1 MPVRCESAPTCFWQ
15 PYLCCCCKF
24 IYHHCCRWLTRRHY
38 RAVSFQA
45 SGSPTGC
52 ISLGDP
58 VKDGKEARTVTC
70 RLKDVVS
77 FFGRQNKP
85 ISEEESE
92 RIRRQ
97 INDLKAKIQAES
109 LGKAGVGVGY
119 ITFGRDRN
127 EEKEYAIKL
136 LEELKN
142 APPQGEKII
151 TSVGE
156 DYITV
161 NYCSISPSE
170 EKQTNE
176 EYLTRAGSN
185 IESTALGA
193 APSLDSSGS
202 ASSHPNLPQ
211 EDMLS
216 SGQRLLKRMLSCFS
230 GGGGSR
236 RDGGG
241 GRRRE
246 KGKGSAQNIS
256 KEELNELFKEDVAM
270 EGTLQARTKMAIN
283 GILNK
288 LKEKEHGF
296 QDIQYENER
305 EQNYI
310 EGEMQD
316 FLRENFGRN
325 NFFMETDEHG
335 SRKEGALM
343 LYYYKATTGNSKAF
357 RTYYGTSE
365 EIEKDRETYDST
377 YGSSSNQPPHAPE
390 PAGHVS
396 NLPPHAST
404 SGDNPNTETGIGQL
418 MESPA
423 TIGPR

>member
-1 MPVRCESAPTCFWQ
+1 MRIRANLLLAAV
-15 PYLCCCCKF
+15 LV
-24 IYHHCCRWLTRRHY
+24 LLL
-38 RAVSFQA
+38 AVSFQA

-58 VKDGKEARTVTC
+58 IKDGKEARTITC

-136 LEELKN
+136 LEKLKN
-142 APPQGEKII
+142 APPHGEKII
-151 TSVGE
+151 TSEGE

-170 EKQTNE
+170 DKQINE
-176 EYLTRAGSN
+176 ECLTKTSSN
-185 IESTALGA
+185 IESTELGD
-193 APSLDSSGS
+193 APSLDSSRS
-202 ASSHPNLPQ
+202 ASSHPSLPQ

-216 SGQRLLKRMLSCFS
+216 SGQRLLKRMFTCFG

-241 GRRRE
+241 GRRRK
-246 KGKGSAQNIS
+246 KGKGSAQSIS
-256 KEELNELFKEDVAM
+256 KEELNEVFKEDVAM
-270 EGTLQARTKMAIN
+270 E
-283 GILNK
+283 
-288 LKEKEHGF
+288 EKEHGF

-305 EQNYI
+305 EQNYV
-310 EGEMQD
+310 EGELQD
-316 FLRENFGRN
+316 FLREYFGSN

-335 SRKEGALM
+335 NRKEGALR
-343 LYYYKATTGNSKAF
+343 LYYNKATTGNSTAF
-357 RTYYGTSE
+357 RIYYGTSE
-365 EIEKDRETYDST
+365 EIEKGRETYDST
-377 YGSSSNQPPHAPE
+377 YESSSNQPPHAPE

-404 SGDNPNTETGIGQL
+404 SGDNPNTEIGIGQL
-418 MESPA
+418 VEFPA